1 MNYLPGIQASSRWYL
16 HAQGSP
22 YVLNPIPQN
31 FSPELSLK
39 QFQCWP
45 FFILSR
51 KIVEH
56 FLVLCLPP
64 PGDRWYVLGWYTRA
78 VSTWILHNCCSAALC
93 PTVSHER
100 QCYLISL
107 SLSPSQGV
115 LPAAVISNSGMRSPV
130 SLTCGTMSGAA
141 ICRISMRYWLPAFPL
156 KSLCYIASCSSG
168 IG

>member
-107 SLSPSQGV
+107 SLSLSRNTSSCNNKQQWHEITCVPNLRHNVRCSNLQNQHEVLATCIPS
-115 LPAAVISNSGMRSPV
+115 
-130 SLTCGTMSGAA
+130 
-141 ICRISMRYWLPAFPL
+141 
-156 KSLCYIASCSSG
+156 
-168 IG
+168 